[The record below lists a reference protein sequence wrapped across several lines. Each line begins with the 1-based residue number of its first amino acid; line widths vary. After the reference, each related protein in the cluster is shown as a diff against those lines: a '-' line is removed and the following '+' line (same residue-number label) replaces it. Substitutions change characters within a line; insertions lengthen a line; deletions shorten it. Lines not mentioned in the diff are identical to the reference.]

1 MVGQRKGAA
10 GRGSR
15 LRTRSPRRSAATRRH
30 GADKG
35 GATKKGKSVSQQQA
49 QPLSFLTQPPGLM
62 HSAIGPSVSSGC
74 PPCCGAAAASSSSVG
89 GLLPGVFFCLELQAP
104 HLPDVEQLHLPDG
117 EAGANEEGHGRAALH
132 HHDFGTQVL
141 GPAHHAPADQRH
153 PAAPEAQ
160 EREER
165 VDLRRDRAAQ
175 LASEPLPAQV
185 QQHERHAAHHAERQY
200 AEAEVLGLHHEGRA
214 FDLRRDLRVHGLPVC
229 SAARHHPI
237 DRGNRPRH
245 PEAQEDIHRV
255 APCHVDD
262 GRVR

>member
-89 GLLPGVFFCLELQAP
+89 GLLPGVFFCLLTSFVDSSSFKRRISLTWNSFICPTEKQVQMKRAM
-104 HLPDVEQLHLPDG
+104 
-117 EAGANEEGHGRAALH
+117 AALPCTIMTSAPRSSVQRITRQLTSATQPPQRPKNERNVLI
-132 HHDFGTQVL
+132 FGGTGPPNSPPSHFLRKCSNMSATQHTTQNVSTL
-141 GPAHHAPADQRH
+141 KPRFLDSTTK
-153 PAAPEAQ
+153 AAPSTCDAISGYM
-160 EREER
+160 
-165 VDLRRDRAAQ
+165 
-175 LASEPLPAQV
+175 ASQSAV
-185 QQHERHAAHHAERQY
+185 R
-200 AEAEVLGLHHEGRA
+200 
-214 FDLRRDLRVHGLPVC
+214 PV
-229 SAARHHPI
+229 I
-237 DRGNRPRH
+237 I
-245 PEAQEDIHRV
+245 Q
-255 APCHVDD
+255 
-262 GRVR
+262 